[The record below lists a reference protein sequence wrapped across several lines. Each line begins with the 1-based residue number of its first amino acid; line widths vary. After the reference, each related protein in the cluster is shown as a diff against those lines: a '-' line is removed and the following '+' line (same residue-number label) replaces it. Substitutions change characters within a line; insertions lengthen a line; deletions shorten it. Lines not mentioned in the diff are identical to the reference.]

1 MPLSDKQIK
10 TETDFRRASMRFD
23 TEDLLSHTED
33 MIAAASARHERYAR
47 SRQKLAARFA
57 GA

>member
-1 MPLSDKQIK
+1 MPLSDKQT
-10 TETDFRRASMRFD
+10 TETEFRRASMRFD
-23 TEDLLSHTED
+23 AEDLAHHTES
-33 MIAAASARHERYAR
+33 MIAAASARHARYDR